1 MKHARG
7 RRRARRLGRMLLAL
21 AMALLLSGAELTPV
35 LAVTQADIDALKN
48 ESSDLSAEKK
58 ELQAKLDELAEDKST
73 AMERKT
79 LLDQQIA
86 TTSAQISNVE
96 EQIQQYGYTVDA
108 VKQTILRG
116 FVERGLRC
124 TSDDEPMTFTD
135 SGHKEDF
142 SNIWAILMALLRT
155 DWFPK
160 FAASCT
166 WYDDGTQEDVLSQAE
181 KVSG

>member
-1 MKHARG
+1 MKV
-7 RRRARRLGRMLLAL
+7 
-21 AMALLLSGAELTPV
+21 EFTF
-35 LAVTQADIDALKN
+35 
-48 ESSDLSAEKK
+48 
-58 ELQAKLDELAEDKST
+58 DK
-73 AMERKT
+73 
-79 LLDQQIA
+79 
-86 TTSAQISNVE
+86 

-142 SNIWAILMALLRT
+142 SNMWAILVALLRT

-166 WYDDGTQEDVLSQAE
+166 WYDDVGTQEDVLSQAW
-181 KVSG
+181 KIQRQKMA